1 MMQKMVMVLMTMK
14 KKKGY
19 HDWMMVEDVSHR
31 WRIES
36 AMWEDQECQVINT
49 PRVRDS

>member
-1 MMQKMVMVLMTMK
+1 MMQKRVMVMRMK
-14 KKKGY
+14 KKKEH